1 MRWNIQTCEFMEFVD
16 LNGVSSRFGMI
27 WYEYIIYTVY
37 IYILLYINIL
47 QNAVCWPGFI
57 KNNSTVSDLEGQTQL
72 SQSGIILGS
81 AAAIFG
87 VHSLKVFRSK
97 HQSHKKSSKKNAK
110 KKKLRF
116 SDLFKA
122 AADRWCFRKRWR
134 QGILNSSKF
143 AVEEICPETQTTWF
157 TENS

>member
-1 MRWNIQTCEFMEFVD
+1 
-16 LNGVSSRFGMI
+16 
-27 WYEYIIYTVY
+27 
-37 IYILLYINIL
+37 
-47 QNAVCWPGFI
+47 
-57 KNNSTVSDLEGQTQL
+57 LEGQTQL

-97 HQSHKKSSKKNAK
+97 PQNHQKSSKKNAK

-122 AADRWCFRKRWR
+122 A
-134 QGILNSSKF
+134 GS
-143 AVEEICPETQTTWF
+143 
-157 TENS
+157 